1 MQECAWTA
9 EPRPSIHSCSS
20 VLDDTINRHVI
31 HYNRRKNAP
40 EPGAFLLD
48 SNDDGSLPVFPQ
60 LSITWLTTP
69 MAIITS
75 FLSLSYKRNI
85 EK

>member
-9 EPRPSIHSCSS
+9 EPRPSLHSCSS

-48 SNDDGSLPVFPQ
+48 SNDDGPLPVFSTVINH
-60 LSITWLTTP
+60 LAYDSYGYYHIVLIT
-69 MAIITS
+69 
-75 FLSLSYKRNI
+75 FL
-85 EK
+85 